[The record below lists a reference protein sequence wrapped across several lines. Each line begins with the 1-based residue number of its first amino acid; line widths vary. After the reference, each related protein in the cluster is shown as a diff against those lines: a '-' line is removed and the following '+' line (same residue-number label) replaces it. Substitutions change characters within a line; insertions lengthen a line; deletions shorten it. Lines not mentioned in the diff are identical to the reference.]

1 MNTVGT
7 SPVPLTVFGGAV
19 PEMAPEDLPEGAS
32 PFNQDCDYVPGA
44 VFQRGGRQS
53 VYGFTGLF
61 VEDLAGFAITI
72 PGLSAPNEAMW
83 ANPNNASKNIPG
95 TYAVVPLNAGAVPP
109 SGPGT
114 LIQFI
119 DNNTAATSENLG
131 TLTPT
136 AAGQFAVW
144 VQVAGTSPV
153 VSPGT
158 QQFIG
163 TGGSLYTAP
172 VPSPTAFTSTFNSG
186 LGYNGTGALFG
197 SNGTFSVAQK
207 TNNGQTG
214 FPSGATITAGPLASG
229 VPAIDAVIL
238 AFEGLSPVGIANL
251 SVTDDKG
258 NIYTL
263 IAQTNKTS
271 GTTSVT
277 ALWICVNP
285 QGAPKN
291 FKITNNGTS
300 FGLSSQNFYA
310 LDIAGIA
317 SGVGVSQILQASNFN
332 FNIPTNQAIV
342 GAEVEISGN
351 QTALNPD
358 AILSVQLVQPN
369 GTLGTRIL
377 TAQLP
382 AADAQIVV
390 GTPGESWGTTLT
402 PATLNSPQFSVNIVA
417 SASGGEPVNFSIYAV
432 KLKVFTAPS
441 GSNFNYV
448 KTYEQ
453 TSGQV
458 DTLALDAAGVLWDEN
473 VTSAIGS
480 LSSIYTGINAGSFAK
495 SVTFEDVE
503 YIAFSNLLQG
513 TDIPRH
519 WDGTNLDRV
528 SQVGPGAPPS
538 VSATATIFQIAPSP
552 TGITQPTAKSDPE
565 APGRLSGI
573 LWSAGP
579 GSTSLGNVLTV
590 YYARTSAQAQDP
602 DLQVGGGV
610 FLTGIDVAGPAN
622 NFNGQPVN
630 GTYIITSLGQ
640 GVPPG
645 AEFARWYFTV
655 QMPSTQS
662 VNQANHQEGNG
673 PFGTYNVTRATLTT
687 LTPLPNV
694 QVGSQIAITGAGV
707 AAWNATWTVI
717 ATLNAAQMAITQTQL
732 SGNIATYTFTLLS
745 GVSPTVGQQVTIVGC
760 LNGPIVGGTSI
771 FNISNGI
778 ISSVG
783 ANQFSI
789 SITGPNV
796 NPAAETGNATVNG
809 TKFQIDPG
817 IVFAGTATNPILG
830 NSGGGTVVMGGAGLA
845 AGTRKAVLMFLTRNG
860 LITAPSPPVIFNTTG
875 GTTSLA
881 FSNLLIGP
889 PDTIARIVALTGA
902 NGGNFFWIPTPT
914 ITTSGGQTV
923 TYTST
928 VINDNTST
936 TAILTFT
943 DAILLA
949 ATAIDIPGNN
959 LFEQIELGSS
969 RGFLTYANRLIAWGE
984 QNKIQNLLNLS
995 FDGGIGQ
1002 TASGVTTY
1010 PAGWTVDPVNGAGG
1024 NLRVSPIFGNSY
1036 YVVNTTGGV
1045 QALYG
1050 MLTQPAFQDQFQ
1062 VAIVQPNTKYS
1073 VRLAARC
1080 PSGVQ
1085 TGALVVDFFSPLQNR
1100 IFGSFTVPL
1109 SSMTSNFQIFTG
1121 TLLTTAFTTVPADLL
1136 FRVYFTNLPNNGDGE
1151 VDRVE
1156 PFPTL
1161 QPVIST
1167 QFTASYAGNQ
1177 EAFDQIT
1184 GRFGP
1189 AQNQQPINGGFV
1201 QNELLYALKEKS
1213 MYSTSDNGVTEPFK
1227 WQFRE
1232 VSPKVGTCG
1241 IHSYDAGEGWMVTAC
1256 RPGAYF
1262 FEGGEPI
1269 KISQEIQPVW
1279 DLINW
1284 QNPAAAASVWVRN
1297 DEQLKRLTIG
1307 APIPTPNPFM
1317 PEFPVNA
1324 NPTQPN
1330 VILMCSYRELNTGQE
1345 MARTGPIRSTFSGR
1359 LMSPEPARKWSFW
1372 NIACPYADFVS
1383 RGGEEWR
1390 EFFCSGY
1397 GNSKIFQLSSAELDD
1412 DGGAINSFYVTY
1424 GFVKPEMADAKGLGL
1439 FRMSLDYLTMLLIG
1453 SGTAKVQVY
1462 PESVLNSLPYQ
1473 LEPVAL
1479 QSFSQGDVEV
1489 GVLITGNRFFV
1500 RVGTNAVGST
1510 WRLSK
1515 VVAALTKDPW
1525 AEVRGTQVGSA

>member
-1 MNTVGT
+1 MNIVAGT

-19 PEMAPEDLPEGAS
+19 TEMAPEDLPEGAS
-32 PFNQDCDYVPGA
+32 PFNQDCDFVPGA

-53 VYGFTGLF
+53 VFGFTGLF
-61 VEDLAGFAITI
+61 VEDLAGFAVTI
-72 PGLSAPNEAMW
+72 PGLSTPNEVVW
-83 ANPNNASKNIPG
+83 TTPNNASKNIPG
-95 TYAVVPLNAGAVPP
+95 TYAAATLNGAV
-109 SGPGT
+109 
-114 LIQFI
+114 
-119 DNNTAATSENLG
+119 
-131 TLTPT
+131 
-136 AAGQFAVW
+136 
-144 VQVAGTSPV
+144 
-153 VSPGT
+153 
-158 QQFIG
+158 
-163 TGGSLYTAP
+163 
-172 VPSPTAFTSTFNSG
+172 
-186 LGYNGTGALFG
+186 G
-197 SNGTFSVAQK
+197 SNGFFGSIVDSNTGATADTLSVCKSTSPTDVAILIGEAIGATVFSPGATTLAPGAGTTIATAPLAADTAFGATFSAGVGFTGLACGFATVAP
-207 TNNGQTG
+207 
-214 FPSGATITAGPLASG
+214 FSVPRFVSGGTTVFSASLSTSAFSPNG
-229 VPAIDAVIL
+229 VPSNHAVVL
-238 AFEGLSPVGIANL
+238 CFGGIKNSGTPTFQVSDNA
-251 SVTDDKG
+251 G
-258 NIYTL
+258 NVYTQ
-263 IAQTNKTS
+263 IAVATTS
-271 GTTSVT
+271 GGR
-277 ALWICVNP
+277 CVAAMWVCANP
-285 QGAPKN
+285 QGNPTIFTITQSGANWTGNSVN
-291 FKITNNGTS
+291 F
-300 FGLSSQNFYA
+300 LA
-310 LDIAGIA
+310 LDCIGI
-317 SGVGVSQILQASNFN
+317 SETSIEVTQILQASNFG

-342 GAEVEISGN
+342 GAEVEISGH
-351 QTALNPD
+351 QTAANSD

-382 AADAQIVV
+382 AGDAQIVV
-390 GTPGESWGTTLT
+390 GTPGESWGIPLL
-402 PATLNSPQFSVNIVA
+402 PALFNSPQFAVNIVA
-417 SASGGEPVNFSIYAV
+417 SASNGELVSFLIYAV
-432 KLKVFTAPS
+432 KVKVFTAPS

-473 VTSAIGS
+473 VTTAPGS
-480 LSSIYTGINAGSFAK
+480 LNSIYTGINPGSFAK
-495 SVTFEDVE
+495 SVTFDDVE
-503 YIAFSNLLQG
+503 YIAFSNLLNG

-538 VSATATIFQIAPSP
+538 VNATSTIFQIAPAP
-552 TGITQPTAKSDPE
+552 TGITQPPPTTPPHEDGAD
-565 APGRLSGI
+565 GVRFV

-579 GSTSLGNVLTV
+579 GSTAQGNTITIYYSLLSTV
-590 YYARTSAQAQDP
+590 AHPDP
-602 DLQVGGGV
+602 NIVVGQ
-610 FLTGIDVAGPAN
+610 GIKLIGMPAI
-622 NFNGQPVN
+622 NGQAVN
-630 GTYIITSLGQ
+630 GTYIVTSVGS
-640 GVPPG
+640 GVPPNG
-645 AEFARWYFTV
+645 NFSNTRWYFTV
-655 QMPSTQS
+655 TATSTQS
-662 VNQANHQEGNG
+662 GFFFTPNSNIAGSQYQI
-673 PFGTYNVTRATLTT
+673 TLATLTT

-694 QVGSQIAITGAGV
+694 AVGSQITIAGATI
-707 AAWNATWTVI
+707 AAWDATWTVL
-717 ATLNAAQMAITQTQL
+717 ATPNAGQYAITSTQL
-732 SGNIATYTFTLLS
+732 SNNVATYTFTLIS
-745 GVSPTVGQQVTIVGC
+745 GVAPSVGQQVTIVGC

-809 TKFQIDPG
+809 TKFQFDPG
-817 IVFAGTATNPILG
+817 ILFAGTGTDPIFG
-830 NSGGGTVVMGGAGLA
+830 NSGNGTVVMGGAGLG

-860 LITAPSPPVIFNTTG
+860 LITAPSPPVLFNTTG
-875 GTTSLA
+875 GSTSLA
-881 FSNLLIGP
+881 FSNILIGP
-889 PDTIARIVALTGA
+889 SDTIARIIAVTGA
-902 NGGNFFWIPTPT
+902 NGGNFFWIEQPT
-914 ITTSGGQTV
+914 ITQSGGQTV

-928 VINDNTST
+928 IINDNTST

-949 ATAIDIPGNN
+949 ATPIDVPGNN
-959 LFEQIELGSS
+959 LFEQIELGSC
-969 RGFLTYANRLIAWGE
+969 RGFVSYANRLIAWGE

-1002 TASGVTTY
+1002 SASGVTTY
-1010 PAGWTVDPVNGAGG
+1010 PAGWTVDPTNGAGG

-1036 YVVNTTGGV
+1036 YVLNTTGGV

-1062 VAIVQPNTKYS
+1062 VPILSPNTKYS
-1073 VRLAARC
+1073 VRVTARC

-1136 FRVYFTNLPNNGDGE
+1136 FRVYFSNLPNNGDGE
-1151 VDRVE
+1151 LDRVE

-1177 EAFDQIT
+1177 EAFDQLT

-1189 AQNQQPINGGFV
+1189 AQNQQPLNGAFV

-1213 MYSTSDNGVTEPFK
+1213 MFSTSDNGVTEPFK
-1227 WQFRE
+1227 WNFRE
-1232 VSPKVGTCG
+1232 VSPKVGTAG
-1241 IHSYDAGEGWMVTAC
+1241 INSYDTGEGWMVTAC
-1256 RPGAYF
+1256 RPGVYF

-1269 KISQEIQPVW
+1269 KISQEIQSVW

-1345 MARTGPIRSTFSGR
+1345 IARTPGIRSTFSGR

-1372 NIACPYADFVS
+1372 NMACPYADIVS

-1397 GNSKIFQLSSAELDD
+1397 GNSKIYQLSSAELDD
-1412 DGGAINSFYVTY
+1412 DGAAINSFYVTY

-1439 FRMSLDYLTMLLIG
+1439 FGMQFDYMTMLLIG
-1453 SGTAKVQVY
+1453 TGTAKVQVY
-1462 PESVLNSLPYQ
+1462 PESVQNALPYQ
-1473 LEPVAL
+1473 LDPVTL
-1479 QSFSQGDVEV
+1479 QSFSQGDVEIAV
-1489 GVLITGNRFFV
+1489 NITANRFFV

-1515 VVAALTKDPW
+1515 VVAALTKGAW
-1525 AEVRGTQVGSA
+1525 SEIRGTQIGSA